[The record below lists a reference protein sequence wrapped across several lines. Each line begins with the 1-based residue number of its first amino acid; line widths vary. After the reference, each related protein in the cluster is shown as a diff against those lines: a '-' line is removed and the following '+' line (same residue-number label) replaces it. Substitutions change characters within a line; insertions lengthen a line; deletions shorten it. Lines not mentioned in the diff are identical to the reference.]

1 MQKTMMIPDRRR
13 IGVCLSAPLALLTL
27 LAACGGS
34 SDGTGPSSG
43 PVLSAASATSVTGQF
58 GDAIPV
64 SVAVKT
70 PSGAPEAGVMVT
82 FAASDSGGLDAA
94 SVPTDPTGVAKV
106 RWRLAAVTKAQ
117 TLVATVGTRT
127 VTFTG
132 TATTN
137 PWTVGI
143 NNGVPYASRPAD
155 EGSQSGSGPSW
166 SATNLGSPP
175 MLVVRCSGG
184 DPDIVVTHPNMQTTN
199 GNVSIQLDQQA
210 RVSQFWHPVL
220 PTYDQLIAPG
230 ITDNA
235 SSMDFLRQLVAAKQF
250 NIAFRSTTA
259 NTLLAPTF
267 GTAGLSQVLPQ
278 VLTMCPGWS

>member
-1 MQKTMMIPDRRR
+1 MTMTLPARRT
-13 IGVCLSAPLALLTL
+13 GACLSAPLALLTL
-27 LAACGGS
+27 LASCGGS
-34 SDGTGPSSG
+34 SEGTGPSSG
-43 PVLSAASATSVTGQF
+43 PVLSAASSTSVTGQF

-64 SVAVKT
+64 SVTVKT
-70 PSGAPEAGVMVT
+70 AGGLPETNVTVT

-94 SVPTDPTGVAKV
+94 SVPTDSTGTAKV
-106 RWRLAAVTKAQ
+106 RWRLAAVTTAQ
-117 TLVATVGTRT
+117 TLVASVGTRK

-143 NNGVPYASRPAD
+143 NAGAPAAWRPAD

-175 MLVVRCSGG
+175 MLMVRCSGG

-220 PTYDQLIAPG
+220 PGYDQLIAPG
-230 ITDNA
+230 LTDNPNA
-235 SSMDFLRQLVAAKQF
+235 SAMDFLRRLVAAKQF

>member
-1 MQKTMMIPDRRR
+1 MQMTMMLPARRT
-13 IGVCLSAPLALLTL
+13 GACLSAPLALLTL

-34 SDGTGPSSG
+34 SDGTGPG
-43 PVLSAASATSVTGQF
+43 GGAVLSAVSATSVTGQF

-64 SVAVKT
+64 VVSVKT
-70 PSGAPEAGVMVT
+70 AGGAPETNVTVT
-82 FAASDSGGLDAA
+82 FAASDSGGLDAT
-94 SVPTDPTGVAKV
+94 SVPTDSTGTAKV

-117 TLVATVGTRT
+117 TLVATVGSRT
-127 VTFTG
+127 VSFTG

-143 NNGVPYASRPAD
+143 NNTVPYATRPAD

-166 SATNLGSPP
+166 SATDLGSPP
-175 MLVVRCSGG
+175 LLMVRCSGG
-184 DPDIVVTHPNMQTTN
+184 EPDIVVTHPKMQTTN

-210 RVSQFWHPVL
+210 RVPQFWHPVL
-220 PTYDQLIAPG
+220 PAYDQLIAPG
-230 ITDNA
+230 TTDNV
-235 SSMDFLRQLVAAKQF
+235 SSMNFLRQLVAAKQF